1 MIFIKTFAGINYVS
15 IRKNHNY
22 VVNFRTFGTF
32 SMQYTALFKRQ
43 RKKFEINEYFLAI
56 SVRKE
61 NRLNP

>member
-1 MIFIKTFAGINYVS
+1 MSQEEKENYAKHS
-15 IRKNHNY
+15 HHY

-32 SMQYTALFKRQ
+32 AVRK
-43 RKKFEINEYFLAI
+43 KKFEINEHFLAI